1 LYRLSFV
8 FRQDAAE
15 GHANYK
21 HHGKHHS
28 NYAIMSWRTKSS
40 HLLVQKFLVASVH
53 FDVPNFVR
61 AKRGKP
67 AAVPLTVAER
77 TLGSLIGG
85 AYPGLMVALAINSK

>member
-21 HHGKHHS
+21 HHGRHHS

-40 HLLVQKFLVASVH
+40 HLLVQEFLVASVH
-53 FDVPNFVR
+53 FTSPIFVR
-61 AKRGKP
+61 TKRDKP
-67 AAVPLTVAER
+67 LVPLTVTEQ

-85 AYPGLMVALAINSK
+85 AYPA

>member
-1 LYRLSFV
+1 V

-40 HLLVQKFLVASVH
+40 HLLVQEFLVASVR
-53 FDVPNFVR
+53 FTSPIFVR
-61 AKRGKP
+61 TKLDKT
-67 AAVPLTVAER
+67 AACSADRHGTNIGFP
-77 TLGSLIGG
+77 LIGG
-85 AYPGLMVALAINSK
+85 ANSRSKVGVGH